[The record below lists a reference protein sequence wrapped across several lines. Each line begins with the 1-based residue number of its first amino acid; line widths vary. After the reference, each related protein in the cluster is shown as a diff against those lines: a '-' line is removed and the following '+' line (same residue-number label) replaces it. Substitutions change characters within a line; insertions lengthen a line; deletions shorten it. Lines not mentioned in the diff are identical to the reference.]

1 MTDESGR
8 REWGTEM
15 PARARSGPVEVVVGE
30 RGVEAAIRLLKR
42 LVLKDG
48 VLQAL
53 KRRAHYEK
61 PGDRRRRKVREA
73 ARRRRKAARRAV
85 VRDARFQDQ
94 RF

>member
-1 MTDESGR
+1 VGLENGRGEWQGETSGR
-8 REWGTEM
+8 TRG
-15 PARARSGPVEVVVGE
+15 GPVEVVVGE
-30 RGVEAAIRLLKR
+30 RGVEAALRLFKR

-48 VLQAL
+48 ILQSL

-73 ARRRRKAARRAV
+73 DRRRRKQARRAI
-85 VRDARFQDQ
+85 VRDARLQDQ